1 MVQETEERVT
11 ETIKLSITYA
21 VVIMVTGMAVLQLF
35 PGKLLD
41 LFNASEGMLRI
52 GIPALRIISL
62 SYVLAGVS
70 VVASSVYQA
79 FGNGVLSLI
88 VALVRQL
95 VVLLPAVYLLSLLGH
110 VDYVWWAYPLAE
122 TITIL
127 LNVAFLRRIYT
138 ITRAMEPAEPLAER

>member
-88 VALVRQL
+88 VALVRRL
-95 VVLLPAVYLLSLLGH
+95 VVLLPAVYCCLS
-110 VDYVWWAYPLAE
+110 
-122 TITIL
+122 
-127 LNVAFLRRIYT
+127 
-138 ITRAMEPAEPLAER
+138 